1 MPGHAGDVSVGL
13 SALWMWLSLAAALV
27 SAAGCVAG
35 FVFADSIYGGETVA
49 LADAAAAQDVVKLA
63 LVAPSLIVLAIGA
76 TRGSLRARLCW
87 FGCLA
92 FTAYNYAIY
101 AFSIHLGPLFLPW
114 VAVLGLSVFAPVGG
128 LATVDA
134 PAVKNRFT
142 NRAVPLAAWFLIVVA
157 MLFILL
163 WLSEIPS
170 DLVAG
175 DPSRSAIAWQIPTN
189 PVHVIDLALFLP
201 AVFASGVLLLRRH
214 PLGYATARGHDADW
228 VVMFPVGIIFAGA
241 VATLGR
247 TLQSVGATPG
257 PDPDGSQSAA
267 GRAGGEGIWV
277 PTSLLPRFGVTWSA
291 DDETH
296 ITALTDSARHRLRST
311 SPPPRWPDP
320 IGGL

>member
-1 MPGHAGDVSVGL
+1 MGVPGSREGRGHVNSQWEPGAASGSTDRVSQASAPRHAGDVTVRL
-13 SALWMWLSLAAALV
+13 SGLWMWLSLAAALLA
-27 SAAGCVAG
+27 AAGSVVGLMA
-35 FVFADSIYGGETVA
+35 ADRIYGQETAV
-49 LADAAAAQDVVKLA
+49 LADAAAAQDVVNLV
-63 LVAPSLIVLAIGA
+63 LVAPLLVVLGIWAS
-76 TRGSLRARLCW
+76 RGSLCAYVSRL
-87 FGCLA
+87 GCLA

-101 AFSIHLGPLFLPW
+101 AFSIHFGPLFLPW
-114 VAVLGLSVFAPVGG
+114 VAVLGLSVFALVGG

-175 DPSRSAIAWQIPTN
+175 DPSRSASAWQIPTN

-228 VVMFPVGIIFAGA
+228 VVMFPVGTIFAGA

-257 PDPDGSQSAA
+257 PDPD
-267 GRAGGEGIWV
+267 
-277 PTSLLPRFGVTWSA
+277 
-291 DDETH
+291 
-296 ITALTDSARHRLRST
+296 
-311 SPPPRWPDP
+311 
-320 IGGL
+320 

>member
-35 FVFADSIYGGETVA
+35 FLFADSIYGGETVA
-49 LADAAAAQDVVKLA
+49 LADAAAAQDVVNLA
-63 LVAPSLIVLAIGA
+63 LVAPSLIVL
-76 TRGSLRARLCW
+76 
-87 FGCLA
+87 
-92 FTAYNYAIY
+92 
-101 AFSIHLGPLFLPW
+101 
-114 VAVLGLSVFAPVGG
+114 SVFALVGG

-175 DPSRSAIAWQIPTN
+175 DPSRSASAWQIPTN
-189 PVHVIDLALFLP
+189 PVHVLDLALFLP

-277 PTSLLPRFGVTWSA
+277 PTALLPRFGVTWSA

-311 SPPPRWPDP
+311 SPPPRWLNP